1 MKSQR
6 AKGSLGLLGVLTVG
20 LLTVGAPAA
29 HAVPALQL
37 DIAGGYYDSITQ
49 TIMTNANTFTLYALI
64 DTTARPG
71 SAPSLTS
78 TYYISAALEPLT
90 STAANLGS
98 FSVNGTNV
106 NVTSDMTYGTPP
118 IEVAGVATTDPGD
131 LAPHGQYPTY
141 FREFA
146 FSFNP
151 LQTASIYNTATTPG
165 GITANLG
172 GTGLLYAAFQVDMT
186 GMNPNYAL
194 HFDLYNERIGHCV
207 PGCPTDLDVNYF
219 APFSHDAQ
227 TTTTR
232 GVPEPSAALL
242 LGIGLV
248 AFGVWQRKRAAQSI

>member
-6 AKGSLGLLGVLTVG
+6 AKGSLGLLGVLTAG

-37 DIAGGYYDSITQ
+37 DIAGGYYDSATQ
-49 TIMTNANTFTLYALI
+49 TIMTNSNTFTLYALI

-78 TYYISAALEPLT
+78 TYYISAALEPMT
-90 STAANLGS
+90 SASANLGS

-106 NVTSDMTYGTPP
+106 DVTSGMTYGVPP
-118 IEVAGVATTDPGD
+118 IEALGGAATDPGD

-146 FSFNP
+146 FTFNP
-151 LQTASIYNTATTPG
+151 LQTASIYNTAETPG

-172 GTGLLYAAFQVDMT
+172 GNGLLYAAFQVDMT

-248 AFGVWQRKRAAQSI
+248 VFGVWQRRRAAQEI